1 MASLSWQ
8 LAQRYRHTRSSS
20 AFIRFIAASSTWGIG
35 LGVAILILALSV
47 MNGFE
52 QALQQKLLNV
62 IPHVELQAVDKPIA
76 NWPAKLQHLSNQPGV
91 VAAAPYIRT
100 DGLLRAQGKVK
111 AIAVRGIDLAYE
123 SGISQLD
130 QFVKSGALSE
140 PTPLQVILGEGVAK
154 ELGVKVGEQVQLML
168 PELTEQGDLAGQKN
182 VLLEVIAIV
191 GIGGQLDYQQI
202 WVQLDALGDW
212 LKMPAGTVQGFAF
225 KIQDIFQAGNIARE
239 LGAAIQPTD
248 YVYMLDWYRTQ
259 GHLYQD
265 IQMVRSILYLVLALV
280 ISVACFNI
288 VATLVMAVRE
298 KEADIA
304 ILLTMG
310 TKPAVLVRA
319 FIWLGWLN
327 GVKGTL
333 WGAFAGLLLAWQI
346 ENLFSLVS
354 TLLGR
359 SLLDPT
365 IYFIDTLPSQIQ
377 WPDVLL
383 TVSVALVLS
392 LLATIYPAR
401 RAARVEPAQVLGQY

>member
-52 QALQQKLLNV
+52 QALEQKLLNV

-76 NWPAKLQHLSNQPGV
+76 NWPAKLQQLSMQPGV

-130 QFVKSGALSE
+130 RFVQSGALTE
-140 PTPLQVILGEGVAK
+140 PTAQQVILGQGVAQ
-154 ELGVKVGEQVQLML
+154 ELGVKVGDQVQLML

-202 WVQLDALGDW
+202 WVQLDALNDW
-212 LKMPAGTVQGFAF
+212 LKMPVATVQGFAF
-225 KIQDIFQAGNIARE
+225 KIQDIFQAGNVARE
-239 LGAAIQPTD
+239 LGNQATD
-248 YVYMLDWYRTQ
+248 YVYMLDWFRTQ

-304 ILLTMG
+304 IMLTMG
-310 TKPAVLVRA
+310 TAPGVLVKA
-319 FIWLGWLN
+319 FVWLGWLN
-327 GVKGTL
+327 GIKGTL
-333 WGAFAGLLLAWQI
+333 WGAVVGLLLAWQI
-346 ENLFSLVS
+346 ENLFGLVS
-354 TLLGR
+354 GLLGR

-377 WPDVLL
+377 WPDVVL
-383 TVSVALVLS
+383 TVTVALLLS

-401 RAARVEPAQVLGQY
+401 RAAKVEPAQVLGQY

>member
-52 QALQQKLLNV
+52 QALEQKLLNV

-76 NWPAKLQHLSNQPGV
+76 NWPAKLQQLSNQPGV
-91 VAAAPYIRT
+91 VAGAPYIRT

-130 QFVKSGALSE
+130 QFVKSGALTE
-140 PTPLQVILGEGVAK
+140 PNAQQVILGEGVAK

-168 PELTEQGDLAGQKN
+168 PELTAQGDLAGQKN

-212 LKMPAGTVQGFAF
+212 LTMPPATVQGFAF
-225 KIQDIFQAGNIARE
+225 KIQDIFQAGNLARE
-239 LGAAIQPTD
+239 LGNQATD
-248 YVYMLDWYRTQ
+248 YVYMLDWFRTQ

-333 WGAFAGLLLAWQI
+333 WGALTGLVLAWQI
-346 ENLFSLVS
+346 ENVFDLVS
-354 TLLGR
+354 SILGR

-365 IYFIDTLPSQIQ
+365 IYFIDTLPAQIQ
-377 WPDVLL
+377 WPDVVL

>member
-52 QALQQKLLNV
+52 QALEQKLLNV

-76 NWPAKLQHLSNQPGV
+76 NWPAKLQQLSMQPGV

-123 SGISQLD
+123 SNISQLD
-130 QFVKSGALSE
+130 RFVQSGALTE
-140 PTPLQVILGEGVAK
+140 PTAQQVILGQGVAQ
-154 ELGVKVGEQVQLML
+154 ELGVKVGDQVQLML

-202 WVQLDALGDW
+202 WVQLDALNDW
-212 LKMPAGTVQGFAF
+212 LKMPAATVQGFAF
-225 KIQDIFQAGNIARE
+225 KIQDIFQAGNVARE
-239 LGAAIQPTD
+239 LGNQATD
-248 YVYMLDWYRTQ
+248 YVYMLDWFRTQ

-304 ILLTMG
+304 IMLTMG
-310 TKPAVLVRA
+310 TAPGVLVKA
-319 FIWLGWLN
+319 FVWLGWLN
-327 GVKGTL
+327 GIKGTL
-333 WGAFAGLLLAWQI
+333 WGAAVGLLLAWQI
-346 ENLFSLVS
+346 ENLFGLVS
-354 TLLGR
+354 GLLGR

-377 WPDVLL
+377 WPDVVL
-383 TVSVALVLS
+383 TVTVALLLS

-401 RAARVEPAQVLGQY
+401 RAAKVEPAQVLGQY

>member
-52 QALQQKLLNV
+52 QALEQKLLNV

-76 NWPAKLQHLSNQPGV
+76 NWPAKLQQLGSEPGV

-130 QFVKSGALSE
+130 LFVKSGALTE
-140 PTPLQVILGEGVAK
+140 PTAQQVILGEGVAK

-202 WVQLDALGDW
+202 WVQLDALADW
-212 LKMPAGTVQGFAF
+212 LKMPQGTVQGFAF
-225 KIQDIFQAGNIARE
+225 KIQDIFQAGNVARE
-239 LGAAIQPTD
+239 LGNQATD
-248 YVYMLDWYRTQ
+248 YVYMLDWFRTQ

-333 WGAFAGLLLAWQI
+333 WGALTGLVLAWQI
-346 ENLFSLVS
+346 ENLFGLVS

-365 IYFIDTLPSQIQ
+365 IYFIDTLPAQIQ
-377 WPDVLL
+377 WPDVVL

>member
-52 QALQQKLLNV
+52 QALEQKLLNV

-76 NWPAKLQHLSNQPGV
+76 NWPAKLQQLSTQPGV
-91 VAAAPYIRT
+91 IAAAPYIRT

-111 AIAVRGIDLAYE
+111 AIAVRGIDLVYE

-130 QFVKSGALSE
+130 RFVQSGALTE
-140 PTPLQVILGEGVAK
+140 PTAQQVILGQGVAK

-202 WVQLDALGDW
+202 WVQLDALADW
-212 LKMPAGTVQGFAF
+212 LKMPAGTIQGYAF
-225 KIQDIFQAGNIARE
+225 KIQDIFQAGNVARE
-239 LGAAIQPTD
+239 LGNQATD
-248 YVYMLDWYRTQ
+248 YVYMLDWFRTQ

-310 TKPAVLVRA
+310 TAPDVLVRA

-333 WGAFAGLLLAWQI
+333 WGAAVGLGLSWQI
-346 ENLFSLVS
+346 ENLFALVS
-354 TLLGR
+354 SVLGH

-365 IYFIDTLPSQIQ
+365 IYFIDSLPAQIQ
-377 WPDVLL
+377 WPDVVL

>member
-52 QALQQKLLNV
+52 QALEQKLLNV

-76 NWPAKLQHLSNQPGV
+76 NWPAKLQQLSMQPGV

-130 QFVKSGALSE
+130 RFVQSGALTE
-140 PTPLQVILGEGVAK
+140 PTAQQVILGQGVAQ
-154 ELGVKVGEQVQLML
+154 ELGVKVGDQVQLML

-202 WVQLDALGDW
+202 WVQLDALNDW
-212 LKMPAGTVQGFAF
+212 LKMPAATVQGFAF
-225 KIQDIFQAGNIARE
+225 KIQDIFQAGNVARE
-239 LGAAIQPTD
+239 LGNQATD
-248 YVYMLDWYRTQ
+248 YVYMLDWFRTQ

-304 ILLTMG
+304 IMLTMG
-310 TKPAVLVRA
+310 TAPGVLVKA
-319 FIWLGWLN
+319 FVWLGWLN
-327 GVKGTL
+327 GIKGTL
-333 WGAFAGLLLAWQI
+333 WGAVVGLLLAWQI
-346 ENLFSLVS
+346 ENLFGLVS
-354 TLLGR
+354 GLLGR

-377 WPDVLL
+377 WPDVVL
-383 TVSVALVLS
+383 TVTVALLLS

-401 RAARVEPAQVLGQY
+401 RAAKVEPAQVLGQY

>member
-52 QALQQKLLNV
+52 QALEQKLLNV

-76 NWPAKLQHLSNQPGV
+76 NWPAKLQQLSMQPGV

-130 QFVKSGALSE
+130 QFVQSGALTE
-140 PTPLQVILGEGVAK
+140 PTAQQVILGQGVAQ
-154 ELGVKVGEQVQLML
+154 ELGVKVGDQVQLML

-182 VLLEVIAIV
+182 VMLEVIAVV

-202 WVQLDALGDW
+202 WVQLDALNDW
-212 LKMPAGTVQGFAF
+212 LKMPPATVQGFAF
-225 KIQDIFQAGNIARE
+225 KIQDIFQAGNVARE
-239 LGAAIQPTD
+239 LGNQATD
-248 YVYMLDWYRTQ
+248 YVYMLDWFRTQ

-304 ILLTMG
+304 IMLTMG
-310 TKPAVLVRA
+310 TAPGVLVKA
-319 FIWLGWLN
+319 FVWLGWLN
-327 GVKGTL
+327 GIKGTL
-333 WGAFAGLLLAWQI
+333 WGAAVGLLLAWQI
-346 ENLFSLVS
+346 ENLVWSGFRPV
-354 TLLGR
+354 G
-359 SLLDPT
+359 P
-365 IYFIDTLPSQIQ
+365 
-377 WPDVLL
+377 
-383 TVSVALVLS
+383 
-392 LLATIYPAR
+392 
-401 RAARVEPAQVLGQY
+401 

>member
-52 QALQQKLLNV
+52 QALEQKLLNV

-76 NWPAKLQHLSNQPGV
+76 NWPAKLQQLSSQPGV

-140 PTPLQVILGEGVAK
+140 PTTQQVILGEGVAK

-182 VLLEVIAIV
+182 VLLDVIAIV

-202 WVQLDALGDW
+202 WVQLDALGGW
-212 LKMPAGTVQGFAF
+212 LNMPAGTVQGYAF
-225 KIQDIFQAGNIARE
+225 KIEDIFQAGNMARE
-239 LGAAIQPTD
+239 LGNQATD
-248 YVYMLDWYRTQ
+248 YVYMLDWFRTQ

-310 TKPAVLVRA
+310 TAPAVLVKA
-319 FIWLGWLN
+319 FVWLGWLN
-327 GVKGTL
+327 GIKGTL
-333 WGAFAGLLLAWQI
+333 WGALTGLLLAWQI

-365 IYFIDTLPSQIQ
+365 IYFIDTLPSQIH

>member
-52 QALQQKLLNV
+52 QALEQKLLNV

-76 NWPAKLQHLSNQPGV
+76 NWPAKLQQLSMQPGV

-123 SGISQLD
+123 SNISQLD
-130 QFVKSGALSE
+130 RFVQSGALTE
-140 PTPLQVILGEGVAK
+140 PTAQQVILGQGVAQ
-154 ELGVKVGEQVQLML
+154 ELGVKVGDQVQLML

-202 WVQLDALGDW
+202 WVQLDALNDW
-212 LKMPAGTVQGFAF
+212 LKMPAATVQGFAF
-225 KIQDIFQAGNIARE
+225 KIQDIFQAGNVARE
-239 LGAAIQPTD
+239 LGNQATD
-248 YVYMLDWYRTQ
+248 YVYMLDWFRTQ

-304 ILLTMG
+304 IMLTMG
-310 TKPAVLVRA
+310 TAPGVLVKA
-319 FIWLGWLN
+319 FVWLGWLN
-327 GVKGTL
+327 GIKGTL
-333 WGAFAGLLLAWQI
+333 WGAVVGLLLAWQI
-346 ENLFSLVS
+346 ENLFGLVS
-354 TLLGR
+354 GLLGR

-377 WPDVLL
+377 WPDVVL
-383 TVSVALVLS
+383 TVTVALLLS

-401 RAARVEPAQVLGQY
+401 RAAKVEPAQVLGQY

>member
-52 QALQQKLLNV
+52 QALEQKLLNV

-76 NWPAKLQHLSNQPGV
+76 KWPAKLQQLSSQPGV

-130 QFVKSGALSE
+130 QFVKSGALTE
-140 PTPLQVILGEGVAK
+140 PTAQQVILGEGVAK
-154 ELGVKVGEQVQLML
+154 ELGVQVGEQVQLML

-182 VLLEVIAIV
+182 VLLDVIAIV

-202 WVQLDALGDW
+202 WVQLDALGGW
-212 LKMPAGTVQGFAF
+212 LNMPAGTVQGYAF
-225 KIQDIFQAGNIARE
+225 KIQDIFQAGNMARE
-239 LGAAIQPTD
+239 LGNQATD
-248 YVYMLDWYRTQ
+248 YVYMLDWFRTQ

-310 TKPAVLVRA
+310 TKPAVLVKA
-319 FIWLGWLN
+319 FVWLGWLN
-327 GVKGTL
+327 GIKGTL
-333 WGAFAGLLLAWQI
+333 WGALAGLLLAWQI

-365 IYFIDTLPSQIQ
+365 IYFIDTLPSQIH

>member
-52 QALQQKLLNV
+52 QALEQKLLNV

-76 NWPAKLQHLSNQPGV
+76 NWPAKLQQLSMQPGV

-130 QFVKSGALSE
+130 RFVQSGQLTE
-140 PTPLQVILGEGVAK
+140 PTAQQVILGQGVAK
-154 ELGVKVGEQVQLML
+154 ELGVKVGDQVQLML

-182 VLLEVIAIV
+182 VMLEVVAVV

-202 WVQLDALGDW
+202 WVQLDALADW
-212 LKMPAGTVQGFAF
+212 LKMPPATVQGFAF
-225 KIQDIFQAGNIARE
+225 KIQNIFQAGNVARE
-239 LGAAIQPTD
+239 LGNQATD
-248 YVYMLDWYRTQ
+248 YVYMLDWFRTQ

-304 ILLTMG
+304 IMLTMG
-310 TKPAVLVRA
+310 TAPGVLVKA
-319 FIWLGWLN
+319 FVWLGWLN
-327 GVKGTL
+327 GIKGTL
-333 WGAFAGLLLAWQI
+333 WGAVVGLLLAWQI
-346 ENLFSLVS
+346 ENLFGLVS
-354 TLLGR
+354 GLLGR

-377 WPDVLL
+377 WPDVVL
-383 TVSVALVLS
+383 TVTVALLLS

-401 RAARVEPAQVLGQY
+401 RAAKVEPAQVLGQY

>member
-76 NWPAKLQHLSNQPGV
+76 NWPAKLQQLSTAPGV
-91 VAAAPYIRT
+91 IAAAPYIRT
-100 DGLLRAQGKVK
+100 DGLLRAQGQVK

-130 QFVKSGALSE
+130 LFVKSGQLTE
-140 PTPLQVILGEGVAK
+140 PSAQQVILGQGVAE

-191 GIGGQLDYQQI
+191 GIGGQLDYQQV
-202 WVQLDALGDW
+202 WVQLDALAGW
-212 LKMPAGTVQGFAF
+212 LKMPPDSIQGFAF
-225 KIQDIFQAGNIARE
+225 KIQDIFQAGNVARE
-239 LGAAIQPTD
+239 LGTAIQPTD
-248 YVYMLDWYRTQ
+248 YVYMLDWFRTQ

-310 TKPAVLVRA
+310 TKPCVLVKA
-319 FIWLGWLN
+319 FVWLGWLN
-327 GVKGTL
+327 GIKGTL
-333 WGAFAGLLLAWQI
+333 WGALCGLLLAWQI
-346 ENLFSLVS
+346 ENLFGLLSA
-354 TLLGR
+354 LLGR

-365 IYFIDTLPSQIQ
+365 IYFIDTLPSKIQ
-377 WPDVLL
+377 WPDVVL
-383 TVSVALVLS
+383 TVGVALLLS

-401 RAARVEPAQVLGQY
+401 RAAKVEPAQVLGQY

>member
-52 QALQQKLLNV
+52 QALEQKLLNV

-76 NWPAKLQHLSNQPGV
+76 NWPAKLQQLSMQPGV

-130 QFVKSGALSE
+130 RFVQSGALTE
-140 PTPLQVILGEGVAK
+140 PTAQQVILGQGVAQ
-154 ELGVKVGEQVQLML
+154 ELGVKVGDQVQLML

-182 VLLEVIAIV
+182 VMLEVIAVV

-202 WVQLDALGDW
+202 WVQLDALADW
-212 LKMPAGTVQGFAF
+212 LKMPPATVQGFAF
-225 KIQDIFQAGNIARE
+225 KIQDIFQAGNVARE
-239 LGAAIQPTD
+239 LGNQATD
-248 YVYMLDWYRTQ
+248 YVYMLDWFRTQ

-304 ILLTMG
+304 IMLTMG
-310 TKPAVLVRA
+310 TAPGVLVKA
-319 FIWLGWLN
+319 FVWLGWLN
-327 GVKGTL
+327 GIKGTL
-333 WGAFAGLLLAWQI
+333 WGAAVGLLLAWQI
-346 ENLFSLVS
+346 ENLFGLVS
-354 TLLGR
+354 GLLGR

-377 WPDVLL
+377 WPDVVL
-383 TVSVALVLS
+383 TVTVALLLS

-401 RAARVEPAQVLGQY
+401 RAAKVEPAQVLGQY

>member
-52 QALQQKLLNV
+52 QALEQKLLNV

-76 NWPAKLQHLSNQPGV
+76 NWPAKLQQLSMQPGV

-123 SGISQLD
+123 SNISQLD
-130 QFVKSGALSE
+130 RFVQSGALTE
-140 PTPLQVILGEGVAK
+140 PTAQQVILGQGVAQ
-154 ELGVKVGEQVQLML
+154 ELGVKVGDQVQLML
-168 PELTEQGDLAGQKN
+168 PELTEQGDLAGQEN

-202 WVQLDALGDW
+202 WVQLDALNDW
-212 LKMPAGTVQGFAF
+212 LKMPVATVQGFAF
-225 KIQDIFQAGNIARE
+225 KIQDIFQAGNVARE
-239 LGAAIQPTD
+239 LGNQATD
-248 YVYMLDWYRTQ
+248 YVYMLDWFRTQ

-304 ILLTMG
+304 IMLTMG
-310 TKPAVLVRA
+310 TAPGVLVKA
-319 FIWLGWLN
+319 FVWLGWLN
-327 GVKGTL
+327 GIKGTL
-333 WGAFAGLLLAWQI
+333 WGAAVGLLLAWQI
-346 ENLFSLVS
+346 ENLFGLVS
-354 TLLGR
+354 GLLGR

-377 WPDVLL
+377 WPDVVL
-383 TVSVALVLS
+383 TVTVALLLS

-401 RAARVEPAQVLGQY
+401 RAAKVEPAQVLGQY